1 MLIKRDFITD
11 KDQAPQVK
19 KVETGNNMKM
29 LVFMGLLMILAL
41 LFSNCGGNP
50 FIFLALPSGQPD
62 LREPKGYEGF
72 HRTDLL
78 LAQSLIPKRV
88 GFILSDEKF
97 NNEYL
102 NNIEATKKLK
112 SGLTNLGFNLVE
124 KQKIDEVL
132 GYISSSAFELPLKI
146 TEEKKRRMNKELGL
160 EVILIARSNIHK
172 PFMKKLFQEDE
183 YFVRVELIQIQEETV
198 MWLGIIYDS
207 CLVKATER
215 IVKLLEKDIKAFN
228 EGKKI

>member
-41 LFSNCGGNP
+41 LFSNCAGP
-50 FIFLALPSGQPD
+50 IYIPPSGQPY

-172 PFMKKLFQEDE
+172 PFMKKLFQKDE